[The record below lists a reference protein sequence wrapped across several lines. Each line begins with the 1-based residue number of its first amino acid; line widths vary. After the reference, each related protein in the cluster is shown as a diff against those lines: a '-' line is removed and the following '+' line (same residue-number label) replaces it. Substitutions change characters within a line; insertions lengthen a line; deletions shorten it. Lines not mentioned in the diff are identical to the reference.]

1 MGTCNFVGRE
11 KELDYFQKIDDK
23 NGFNGIF
30 LSGRKRSGKTAFLK
44 EVSKRFNG
52 KVFHFQFLKSV
63 SWQLNIQAMIQVLN
77 EQLPEL
83 AIKEKT
89 TFKTILDSLF
99 EYSIKNR
106 MLVILDD
113 FQNYLFGDF
122 NANEVLQKKIEEY
135 KHKAKLTLIISSSN
149 SKKIHEMLIA
159 NPKLQKDITHKC
171 ALSALEY
178 YDFSKLLPDHLSLKE
193 KLKYYSV
200 FGGTPYYARLLDFN
214 LSFEENIKQKIL
226 SPFSFFETEINDSL
240 GERIMRV
247 DTALFLMSLIGRGEW
262 QYSKLKEIFGETF
275 HYSKMNNAL
284 YVLLELKM
292 VEKNAPLNAE
302 TSKETYYEVKD
313 NLLDFYSSLVFPN
326 EGKRQAMSTDDFF
339 DLVIKP
345 SLYKDYLPRK
355 MKMIARE
362 FLKRKKAGAETG
374 LCYFSGKEQASKE
387 LFVVS
392 TKETDNFT
400 LFKINHSDEKIDASF
415 LEDYKEMFSK
425 EKRKFRFGIVSLG
438 EILRKDEYEN
448 QFDLK
453 DLFSF

>member
-11 KELDYFQKIDDK
+11 KELDYFQQISLK

-30 LSGRKRSGKTAFLK
+30 LFGRKRSGKTTFLK
-44 EVSKRFNG
+44 EVSKRYEG

-63 SWQLNIQAMIQVLN
+63 SWQLNIQAMVQVLN

-83 AIKEKT
+83 AIKDKT
-89 TFKTILDSLF
+89 TFKTVLDVLF

-106 MLVILDD
+106 LLVILDD

-122 NANEVLQKKIEEY
+122 NADEVLQKKIEEY
-135 KHKAKLTLIISSSN
+135 KHKVHMTLVISSSN

-159 NPKLQKDITHKC
+159 NPKLHKDITHKC
-171 ALSALEY
+171 ALLALDY
-178 YDFSKLLPDHLSLKE
+178 YDFSKLLPNYLSLEE

-200 FGGTPYYARLLDFN
+200 FGGTPYYVRLLDFN

-292 VEKNAPLNAE
+292 VEKAAPLNAE

-313 NLLDFYSSLVFPN
+313 NLLDFYSSLIFPN

-345 SLYKDYLPRK
+345 SLYEDYLPRK

-362 FLKRKKAGAETG
+362 FLKRKKEGVETG
-374 LCYFSGKEQASKE
+374 LCYFSGKEQASKD

-400 LFKINHSDEKIDASF
+400 LFKINHSDQKIDASF